1 MISMSTPSGVVTTY
15 ILAKDGNRPF
25 LMRRAFAEDAELEM
39 LVKTDAISFPS
50 SAKGVS
56 AIEDIL
62 VRRFG
67 LDYENVYTFC
77 LSQPS
82 LANRRHFPCHWLVGM
97 SARNNGQVRVG
108 CGRYDWYFGPDEECR
123 VERLVIAIDVMK
135 VLPAA
140 DVAASMN
147 WLSSLP
153 YRWCTPAEAIRDVPT
168 IEGLAEIEAYL
179 KQVRRL
185 LPER

>member
-1 MISMSTPSGVVTTY
+1 
-15 ILAKDGNRPF
+15 
-25 LMRRAFAEDAELEM
+25 
-39 LVKTDAISFPS
+39 
-50 SAKGVS
+50 
-56 AIEDIL
+56 
-62 VRRFG
+62 
-67 LDYENVYTFC
+67 
-77 LSQPS
+77 
-82 LANRRHFPCHWLVGM
+82 
-97 SARNNGQVRVG
+97 
-108 CGRYDWYFGPDEECR
+108 
-123 VERLVIAIDVMK
+123 MK

-153 YRWCTPAEAIRDVPT
+153 YPWCTPAEAIRDVPT